1 MELQFHNC
9 IFVYKFLKMARAKN
23 FDENEVLDKAVD
35 IFRRRGYKT
44 TTPEELVT
52 HLGISRSSLYNTY
65 GDKHSLFIRSL
76 QRYQEQTSKALNDLA
91 NGNDDAMTAI
101 RKIFNFTVDNCLE
114 DAMPKGCF
122 LVNSIVEF
130 GPDDKE
136 TVAIVKESMDTNR
149 STLLRIIKKGQKEG
163 SISTVAKPGALADYL
178 VNCLSGISV
187 STKGGADRAACETI
201 IKNSLTILR
210 PQ

>member
-1 MELQFHNC
+1 
-9 IFVYKFLKMARAKN
+9 MARTRN
-23 FDENEVLDKAVD
+23 FYEAEVLNKAVD
-35 IFRRRGYKT
+35 IFRRQGFKS

-65 GDKHSLFIRSL
+65 GDKRSLFIKSL
-76 QRYQEQTSKALNDLA
+76 ERYQEQTSKALNDLA
-91 NGNDDAMTAI
+91 DSGTDAMTAI
-101 RKIFNFTVDNCLE
+101 RNIFKFTVDNCLE

-130 GPDDKE
+130 GAEDTE

-149 STLLRIIKKGQKEG
+149 ATLLRIVKRGQKEG
-163 SISTVAKPGALADYL
+163 TISKIAKPAALADYL

-187 STKGGADRAACETI
+187 STKAGADKTACEAI
-201 IKNSLTILR
+201 MKNSLALLQ
-210 PQ
+210 PQIFTEVV

>member
-1 MELQFHNC
+1 
-9 IFVYKFLKMARAKN
+9 MARARN

-35 IFRRRGYKT
+35 IFRRQGFKT

-65 GDKHSLFIRSL
+65 GDKHSLFIKSL
-76 QRYQEQTSKALNDLA
+76 ERYQEQTSKALNDLA
-91 NGNDDAMTAI
+91 DGDKNAMTAI
-101 RKIFNFTVDNCLE
+101 RNIFEFTVDNCLE

-130 GPDDKE
+130 GNEDVE
-136 TVAIVKESMDTNR
+136 TAAIVKESMDANR
-149 STLLRIIKKGQKEG
+149 STLLRLVKRGQKEG
-163 SISTVAKPGALADYL
+163 SISNIAKPAALADYL

-187 STKGGADRAACETI
+187 STKAGADRAACDAI
-201 IKNSLTILR
+201 IKNSLAILQ
-210 PQ
+210 PQKSPVTTS

>member
-1 MELQFHNC
+1 
-9 IFVYKFLKMARAKN
+9 MARERN
-23 FDENEVLDKAVD
+23 FDENAVLDKAVE
-35 IFRRRGYKT
+35 IFRRQGFKT

-65 GDKHSLFIRSL
+65 GDKRSLFIKSL
-76 QRYQEQTSKALNDLA
+76 ERYQEQTSKALNDLA
-91 NGNDDAMTAI
+91 DSSKDAMTAI
-101 RKIFNFTVDNCLE
+101 RSIFEYTVNNCLE

-130 GPDDKE
+130 GAEDPE

-149 STLLRIIKKGQKEG
+149 ATLLRLVKSGQKEG
-163 SISTVAKPGALADYL
+163 SISKLAKPAALADYL

-187 STKGGADRAACETI
+187 STKAGADKAACDAI
-201 IKNSLTILR
+201 IKNSLAILQ
-210 PQ
+210 PDKSLIPG